1 VTHAPETPTRRIGQS
16 RTLPNKRMP
25 ILVDFSTGAVP
36 GAWAAVDDVVMG
48 GISRSRLE
56 QGDGAAVFTGRLSL
70 ERGGGF
76 ASVRG
81 PVVDADFSAC
91 AGIELRVR
99 GDGKVY
105 RLRLHDT
112 GRLDGVAWQA
122 RFPTRAGEWQTLE
135 LPFPDFEASFR
146 GRAVPDAPPLA
157 TGAIRQAGLMIAER
171 QAGPFRLEV
180 AWARGVERGC

>member
-1 VTHAPETPTRRIGQS
+1 
-16 RTLPNKRMP
+16 M
-25 ILVDFSTGAVP
+25 DFSTGVVP
-36 GAWAAVDDVVMG
+36 RSWAAVDDVVMG
-48 GISRSRLE
+48 GVSRSGLE
-56 QGDGAAVFTGRLSL
+56 PGDGAAVFAGHLSL
-70 ERGGGF
+70 DRGGGF

-81 PVVDADFSAC
+81 PVADSDFSAC
-91 AGIELRVR
+91 AGIALRVK

-135 LPFPDFEASFR
+135 LPFTDFEASFR
-146 GRAVPDAPPLA
+146 GRAVPEAPPLA

-171 QAGPFRLEV
+171 QAGLFRLEV
-180 AWARGVERGC
+180 AWARGVENER